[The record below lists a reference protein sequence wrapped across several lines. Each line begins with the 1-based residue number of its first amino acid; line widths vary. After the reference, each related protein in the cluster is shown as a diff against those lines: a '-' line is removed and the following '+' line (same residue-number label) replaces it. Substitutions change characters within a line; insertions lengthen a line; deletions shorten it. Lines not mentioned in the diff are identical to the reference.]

1 MYVLAGLVIYLRG
14 LGLKAAV
21 LGVAGFVSY
30 LLLMLFNVS
39 RLNVSLKVTDDA
51 IESVSFV
58 GMRYRLES
66 SEVVELQSE

>member
-1 MYVLAGLVIYLRG
+1 MYVLAGLVIYLRC